1 MDAGIIVHKI
11 QGRTMLTDENGFYNR
26 LLKELFR
33 ASEGNALIVLLMDQE
48 SSQSKVETEKL
59 QDYVTFFYKDLY
71 DSSFLETLIN
81 QGKQPALEVLM
92 KTYSVV
98 TLQENPNSYQEEFF
112 LNFLYKSLYKPIVDE
127 RLESFGVQKA

>member
-92 KTYSVV
+92 KTYSV
-98 TLQENPNSYQEEFF
+98 S
-112 LNFLYKSLYKPIVDE
+112 
-127 RLESFGVQKA
+127 